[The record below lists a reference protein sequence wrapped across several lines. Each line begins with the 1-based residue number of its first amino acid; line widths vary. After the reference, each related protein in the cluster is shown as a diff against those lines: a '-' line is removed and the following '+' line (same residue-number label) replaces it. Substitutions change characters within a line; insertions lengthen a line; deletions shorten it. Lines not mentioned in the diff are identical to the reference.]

1 MNRKSRIYLIKDLG
15 VIPNPAIAEFV
26 QSFSH
31 CISEMA
37 TSSHLMFFQALTI
50 TFQPEISA
58 PRCKWQVVELRQELS
73 RRLCAL
79 SSRQKT
85 PGCTSLQHESL
96 SLAAVWPP
104 HWCSRMGLQTHVKQ
118 GTNRTAHYKH
128 GLPLAPAAV
137 LCRAPVPGLE
147 RFSQPSALSP
157 HHHTVPTGYNNPVCP
172 NTGHPKVPLWPLSH
186 TPALH

>member
-1 MNRKSRIYLIKDLG
+1 M
-15 VIPNPAIAEFV
+15 
-26 QSFSH
+26 
-31 CISEMA
+31 
-37 TSSHLMFFQALTI
+37 SSHLMFFQALSI

-73 RRLCAL
+73 PRLCVL

-104 HWCSRMGLQTHVKQ
+104 QWCSRMGLQTHVKQ
-118 GTNRTAHYKH
+118 GTNHTAHYKH
-128 GLPLAPAAV
+128 ELPLAPAAV
-137 LCRAPVPGLE
+137 LCQAPLPGLE

-157 HHHTVPTGYNNPVCP
+157 HHHSVPTGSNNPARP
-172 NTGHPKVPLWPLSH
+172 HTDHPKVPPWPLSH
-186 TPALH
+186 IPAPHSCPTALSGQLSSRCHQLHPAILSVNAG